1 MIDKEFLIIQA
12 NEFLQGSDNYL
23 ADIIINPGNVISIE
37 IDNDNGVNIDD
48 CVQLSRHLESKLN
61 RDEEDFE
68 LTVGSVGL
76 TEPFKSLRQYQK
88 HIGQEVEVLTKKG
101 QKLSGILESVSEDE
115 FIVAISKK
123 MKVEGAKRK
132 TEVSEDLHFNYDEI
146 KYTKYLIRF
155 K

>member
-1 MIDKEFLIIQA
+1 MIDKEFLTIQA

-132 TEVSEDLHFNYDEI
+132 TEVSEELHFKYDEI